1 MAKRMQ
7 QIAKK
12 GLAFELSNR
21 KAAETAIENEEIN
34 YRYEKGWTIGRDHS
48 KKNILNL
55 TAMASKKT
63 LGSQRRFTQFNSP
76 TGVANSH
83 LLPGG

>member
-12 GLAFELSNR
+12 GLAFELNNR

-34 YRYEKGWTIGRDHS
+34 YRYEKGWTIGRDLRGPSAGTICWVGEICNLLQDLRGNPHLGL
-48 KKNILNL
+48 LN
-55 TAMASKKT
+55 TA
-63 LGSQRRFTQFNSP
+63 GY
-76 TGVANSH
+76 
-83 LLPGG
+83 